1 MDHDHRRATALVAA
15 YRLFVVAVALY
26 LPIAFGGDAAQQ
38 FYEALQNAPGQQRSA
53 LTWHPALAEAAR
65 RHAAQLAAD
74 GNWSHCDLSGKCANQ
89 YAVEA
94 GCKHGYSGANNVES
108 LVAGTNDPAV
118 ALRALLGSASHA
130 DHLLGRNAFFREQQ
144 HIGVALVDMPGSR
157 YRYYWSI
164 MIATCA
170 Q

>member
-1 MDHDHRRATALVAA
+1 MDHDNRRATALVAA

-38 FYEALQNAPGQQRSA
+38 FYEALQNAPGQQHGS
-53 LTWHPALAEAAR
+53 LIWHDGLAEAAR
-65 RHAAQLAAD
+65 RHAAQLAID
-74 GNWSHCDLSGKCANQ
+74 GNWSHCDLSGKCANE
-89 YAVEA
+89 YATET
-94 GCKHGYSGANNVES
+94 GCDHGHGKGNSVES

-144 HIGVALVDMPGSR
+144 HIGIALVDAPGSR

-164 MIATCA
+164 MIATCE
-170 Q
+170 